1 MNQTENNS
9 NTLNEEIS
17 NYDTEEINQYIIAV
31 REELKHLDSKNEELE
46 KKNNEENIRY
56 VESFIRIYEE
66 TIIQQAK
73 DMETLSEQIK
83 ELLLTKEYLHGKQDE
98 YNKLLNSERFNDLIY
113 KIRRIKEIKTEMY
126 HFLKKRGIRPPFN

>member
-1 MNQTENNS
+1 MNQNENNS

-83 ELLLTKEYLHGKQDE
+83 ELLLTMNIINY
-98 YNKLLNSERFNDLIY
+98 
-113 KIRRIKEIKTEMY
+113 
-126 HFLKKRGIRPPFN
+126 